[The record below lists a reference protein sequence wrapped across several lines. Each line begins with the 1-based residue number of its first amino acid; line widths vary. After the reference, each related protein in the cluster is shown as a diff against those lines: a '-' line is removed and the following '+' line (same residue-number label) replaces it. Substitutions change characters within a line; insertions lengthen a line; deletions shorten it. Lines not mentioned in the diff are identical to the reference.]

1 MKCKQTEQYSD
12 AESEPEAE
20 PPAPTAPPP
29 PPTAPPPPPA
39 APPPVPIDENSSS
52 DEEEEAVC
60 LPCKEEAAAPKAGSS
75 SDAAG
80 SSSEEAPPVFVK
92 FVTKAIKGKVYIHPK
107 HGRSMYLGNSKWAC
121 PHDRE
126 RDKCKE
132 CGGSGICEHGRY
144 RSKCKECG
152 GKSICEH
159 GRQRHRCKECGGT
172 SICSHGRVRSQCK
185 ECGGSSIC
193 EHGRKRNQCKEC
205 GGTSICQHGRV
216 RFSCKECGG
225 VYICPHGLAP
235 NVCKECRT
243 ADQLIS
249 SGRFCVICIAKK
261 LGPERQL
268 SRNGCGM
275 CAECEPGAKVR
286 LEHRVRAA
294 LLPLLNHTPEAVEHV
309 QFGSDC
315 DNQDRSHRKPDM
327 LFSVYD
333 DEGVLQGI
341 VKWGCD
347 EDSHVNTNGKTEQQ
361 HAICEGGKV
370 GNQFEAIEEL
380 AWRQE
385 LERVK
390 GSKLKLGDLAKR
402 GGLARPLETREGK
415 RRAIET
421 GGRRQ
426 LAQFY
431 LKCNYDAYDLKIVG
445 WDERIR
451 RTAERINHLL
461 THIRAGAPGTDRSR
475 PNVEF
480 WWFHSNAKF
489 IVDHFLTNP
498 HAVNTAVH
506 GGD

>member
-12 AESEPEAE
+12 AESEPEVE
-20 PPAPTAPPP
+20 PSAL
-29 PPTAPPPPPA
+29 TAPPPPPA

-52 DEEEEAVC
+52 DEEEEEEEAVC
-60 LPCKEEAAAPKAGSS
+60 LPCEEEAAPKAGSS

-80 SSSEEAPPVFVK
+80 SSSSEEAPPVYVPRGDNK
-92 FVTKAIKGKVYIHPK
+92 TKDPVKGKVYIHPK
-107 HGRSMYLGNSKWAC
+107 HGRSMYLGGGRWAC
-121 PHDRE
+121 PHGRKRNVCKE
-126 RDKCKE
+126 CGGACICPHGRPRHYCKECGGASICPHGRQRRKCKE
-132 CGGSGICEHGRY
+132 CGGSGICEHGRE
-144 RSKCKECG
+144 RQTCKECG
-152 GKSICEH
+152 GA
-159 GRQRHRCKECGGT
+159 
-172 SICSHGRVRSQCK
+172 SICSHGRVRS
-185 ECGGSSIC
+185 
-193 EHGRKRNQCKEC
+193 
-205 GGTSICQHGRV
+205 
-216 RFSCKECGG
+216 
-225 VYICPHGLAP
+225 
-235 NVCKECRT
+235 VCKECRT
-243 ADQLIS
+243 ADQLIA
-249 SGRFCVICIAKK
+249 SGKFCLICTVKR
-261 LGPERQL
+261 LGHERMP
-268 SRNGCGM
+268 SRNGSGI
-275 CAECEPGAKVR
+275 CAECEPDAKVR
-286 LEHRVRAA
+286 LENRVRAA
-294 LLPLLNHTPEAVEHV
+294 LLPLLDQSPEAVEHV
-309 QFGSDC
+309 KFGTDC
-315 DNQDRSHRKPDM
+315 DNQDKAFRKPDQ

-347 EDSHVNTNGKTEQQ
+347 EDSHAYTHGKSEQQ
-361 HAICEGGKV
+361 HAACEGGKV

-380 AWRQE
+380 TWRQD

-390 GSKLKLGDLAKR
+390 GSKVKLGDLAKR

-431 LKCNYDAYDLKIVG
+431 LKCNYDAFDLKIVR

-461 THIRAGAPGTDRSR
+461 AHIRAGAPGTDRSR

-480 WWFHSNAKF
+480 WWFHSKAKF

-498 HAVNTAVH
+498 HAVNTTVH